1 MVRCGEADDRWGAAQ
16 DEARVQRKVEEEP
29 GFVTG
34 MRTDIN
40 SEHS

>member
-1 MVRCGEADDRWGAAQ
+1 MVRCGEADDPWGGAQ
-16 DEARVQRKVEEEP
+16 DEAGVQRKVEEGP

-34 MRTDIN
+34 MKTDIN